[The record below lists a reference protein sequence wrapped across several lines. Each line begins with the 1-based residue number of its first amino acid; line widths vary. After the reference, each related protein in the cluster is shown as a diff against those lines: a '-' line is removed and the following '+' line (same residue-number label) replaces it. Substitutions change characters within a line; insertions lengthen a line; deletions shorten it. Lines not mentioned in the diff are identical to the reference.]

1 MSELAVSC
9 MFISMRGS
17 ILCFKI
23 VLVPVTEIKE
33 LVMLETADELHN
45 ILFGG
50 LFPNISLLDTTILTH
65 HHYHLIWFP
74 LLNSSVETS
83 FKPQPH

>member
-1 MSELAVSC
+1 MSELAVSR

-23 VLVPVTEIKE
+23 VLVPDTEIKE

-45 ILFGG
+45 TLFGRP
-50 LFPNISLLDTTILTH
+50 FPNISLLDTTILTH

-74 LLNSSVETS
+74 PLNNPVEIS
-83 FKPQPH
+83 LIPQPH